1 MFRKKSLKVKLSLI
15 LIGMVL
21 LISVS
26 SVLLSNIFLKR
37 FYLAKKNQT
46 LISTFE
52 KIDDMYAAELQ
63 GKTTESGESSST
75 DESLGSY
82 AIPDS
87 GISDELYLQLDKLS
101 QTRNLSVII
110 YRDMS
115 SPIFDYMLKS
125 NTKLLLYSSLGMNQ
139 NSKVESSNIYSDYI
153 NADKSGDAASVK
165 TDSYEIEKV
174 NVKRLG
180 ASYIYLAGTFKNGDH
195 ILIRASF
202 SSITESAALS
212 NQFFLYISLVAA
224 LIGFVVMYFVSNR
237 FLGPITVLTNIA
249 KRMSELDF
257 TAKYEVKTEDEVGVL
272 GNSMNMLS
280 ETLEQALAELK
291 EANTELKKDLEK
303 KEQIDAMRKEFLS
316 NVSHELKTPIALI
329 QGYAE
334 GLMDNINDDEES
346 KEFYCEVI
354 VDEARKMNQMVKKIM
369 DLNQLEFGYN
379 TVTMEHFDIIAMIR
393 AVIAKSDILLKQKE
407 INLAFDEDAPIY
419 VWSDAYMSEEVFT
432 NYLTNAINHADGE
445 KRIDIQLEKKEKTVK
460 ITVHNTG
467 EQIPEEDLSKLWDKF
482 YKVDKARTREYGG
495 SGVGL
500 SIVKASME
508 QLGQPYGVYNCE
520 DGVSFWFELDCQ
532 DVAEMI
538 QEQA

>member
-1 MFRKKSLKVKLSLI
+1 M
-15 LIGMVL
+15 
-21 LISVS
+21 
-26 SVLLSNIFLKR
+26 
-37 FYLAKKNQT
+37 
-46 LISTFE
+46 
-52 KIDDMYAAELQ
+52 
-63 GKTTESGESSST
+63 
-75 DESLGSY
+75 
-82 AIPDS
+82 
-87 GISDELYLQLDKLS
+87 
-101 QTRNLSVII
+101 
-110 YRDMS
+110 
-115 SPIFDYMLKS
+115 
-125 NTKLLLYSSLGMNQ
+125 
-139 NSKVESSNIYSDYI
+139 
-153 NADKSGDAASVK
+153 
-165 TDSYEIEKV
+165 
-174 NVKRLG
+174 
-180 ASYIYLAGTFKNGDH
+180 
-195 ILIRASF
+195 IRASF

-212 NQFFLYISLVAA
+212 NQFFLYISLFAA

-379 TVTMEHFDIIAMIR
+379 TLTMEHFDIIAMIR

-407 INLAFDEDAPIY
+407 INLAFEEDAQ
-419 VWSDAYMSEEVFT
+419 ST
-432 NYLTNAINHADGE
+432 
-445 KRIDIQLEKKEKTVK
+445 
-460 ITVHNTG
+460 
-467 EQIPEEDLSKLWDKF
+467 
-482 YKVDKARTREYGG
+482 
-495 SGVGL
+495 
-500 SIVKASME
+500 
-508 QLGQPYGVYNCE
+508 YGVMRI
-520 DGVSFWFELDCQ
+520 CQ
-532 DVAEMI
+532 KRYLRI
-538 QEQA
+538 I